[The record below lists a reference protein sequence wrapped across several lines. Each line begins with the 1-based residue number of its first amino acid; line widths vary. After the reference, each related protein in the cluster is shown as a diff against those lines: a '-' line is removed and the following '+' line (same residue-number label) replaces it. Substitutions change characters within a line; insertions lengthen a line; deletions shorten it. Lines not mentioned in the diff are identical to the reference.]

1 MGEWKTIDSY
11 DAGKDGIDGPAVL
24 VAWKRDGGSVV
35 RLANGIF
42 VDNEWFWRDMF
53 CVGILEQPDF
63 WFDIPNLRDS
73 EVWKNINNK

>member
-1 MGEWKTIDSY
+1 
-11 DAGKDGIDGPAVL
+11 
-24 VAWKRDGGSVV
+24 VV